1 MRVLDKWVQE
11 LKGTLPDWLFI
22 QIYKDFSLF
31 QLFLAILVFFVFLGL
46 TYLLRRIII
55 RRLRVWARMSKTKVD
70 DLLLEFIYDR
80 LGTPFYVAIALFI
93 TMYLL
98 HLPVG
103 VEKTIKIIFIIV
115 LVFYSA
121 RFAGH
126 FIDIGLKTWIKGEDE
141 EARARQALAR
151 TLSLLA
157 RLIVWA
163 LALILVLD
171 NLGFDVTGLIA
182 GLGIGGLAIG
192 LAVQSILQDIIAS
205 FSIQID
211 KPFVEGDFIEI
222 DGKMGT
228 VEHIGIKT
236 TRIRSFYG
244 EEISIPNKTI
254 VDSFIHNYGRVKQR
268 RVVMSF
274 GVIYETALEKLEK
287 IPQLVEQ
294 VVNQIPKTK
303 LERIHFKRMGDFSLD
318 YEALITIDDPT
329 YKYLM
334 DVRQQFNLKLTK
346 VFREEGIEFA
356 YPTQVIYLNP
366 INQTSTEKPS
376 PHNSNE

>member
-1 MRVLDKWVQE
+1 MRLLDKWVE
-11 LKGTLPDWLFI
+11 DLKGTLPDWLFI
-22 QIYKDFSLF
+22 QIYQDFTLF
-31 QLFLAILVFFVFLGL
+31 QLFLAIIVFFVFLGL
-46 TYLLRRIII
+46 TYFLRRIII
-55 RRLRVWARMSKTKVD
+55 RRLRVWARKSKTKVD

-80 LGTPFYVAIALFI
+80 LGTPFYIAIALFI

-103 VEKTIKIIFIIV
+103 VEKTIKIIFIV
-115 LVFYSA
+115 VVVFYSA

-126 FIDIGLKTWIKGEDE
+126 FIDIGLRSWIKGEDE

-151 TLSLLA
+151 TLSLIA

-163 LALILVLD
+163 LALILILD

-268 RVVMSF
+268 RVLMTF
-274 GVIYETALEKLEK
+274 GVIYETALDKLEK
-287 IPQLVEQ
+287 IPQLVEE
-294 VVNQIPKTK
+294 VVKQIPKAN
-303 LERIHFKRMGDFSLD
+303 LDRVHFKQMGDFSLD
-318 YEALITIDDPT
+318 YEVLITIDDPT

-366 INQTSTEKPS
+366 VNMEQNTSQQNQAQA
-376 PHNSNE
+376 

>member
-1 MRVLDKWVQE
+1 MRVLDQWIE
-11 LKGTLPDWLFI
+11 ALKGKLPDWLFI
-22 QIYKDFSLF
+22 AIYQDFTLF
-31 QLFLAILVFFVFLGL
+31 QLFVAIAVFLVLLGL
-46 TYLLRRIII
+46 TYLIRRIII
-55 RRLRVWARMSKTKVD
+55 RRLRVFARRSKTKID
-70 DLLLEFIYDR
+70 DLVLEFIYDR
-80 LGTPFYVAIALFI
+80 LGTPFYVAIALFV

-98 HLPVG
+98 HLPQG
-103 VEKTIKIIFIIV
+103 VEKTIQIIFIISV
-115 LVFYSA
+115 VFYAA

-126 FIDIGLKTWIKGEDE
+126 FIDIALRTWIKGDDE
-141 EARARQALAR
+141 EARARQTLAR

-157 RLIVWA
+157 RLVVWA
-163 LALILVLD
+163 IALILVLD

-222 DGKMGT
+222 GGKMGT

-268 RVVMSF
+268 RVLLSF
-274 GVIYETALEKLEK
+274 GVIYETALDKLEK
-287 IPQLVEQ
+287 IPEIVKQIVD
-294 VVNQIPKTK
+294 QIPKTT
-303 LERIHFKRMGDFSLD
+303 LDRVHFKNMGDFSLD
-318 YEALITIDDPT
+318 YEVLITIDDPT

-346 VFREEGIEFA
+346 AFREENIEFA

-366 INQTSTEKPS
+366 NSSTETS
-376 PHNSNE
+376 QQET